1 MVAKENERGQ
11 KYGYMYMP
19 EIVND
24 CFKQH
29 FKQMEEVQRTRPK
42 MTTNAS
48 GFGLHGKAHD
58 LQILPLEAH
67 EYIGYFGILFAALLI
82 ALAL

>member
-1 MVAKENERGQ
+1 
-11 KYGYMYMP
+11 MYLDQ
-19 EIVND
+19 IVND
-24 CFKQH
+24 CHEQH
-29 FKQMEEVQRTRPK
+29 YKQMVEVQKTRPK

-58 LQILPLEAH
+58 LQILPLEAP
-67 EYIGYFGILFAALLI
+67 EYIGVILGAFAVFMI